1 MIDFNVKC
9 PKNYPLKCNL
19 IDVEKEKLVR
29 SEKYKVFLMYQFKEQ
44 TDYVILKVKDY
55 FKPPLYHLFD
65 TQEESGLGIKSCKI
79 CRLTLASD
87 FGIAS
92 LSPLNNNVFFEV
104 GLMQGL
110 GKPVVYLVDRNFEHN
125 GQRGARAVPFD
136 LSDQMV
142 IEHENAQEL
151 AARLEK
157 EIPAFIAKVQLSTVY
172 EKEFVE
178 FVKKKIKKLCSERQK
193 LLKFFVL
200 EQSEELNEEQLE
212 LLLQKFGTDIKVG
225 LMYALND
232 LTDVGFITRM
242 PPKSIG
248 HRKGAGPVFALE
260 ERYRGIL
267 KDLLFKE

>member
-1 MIDFNVKC
+1 MIDFNIKC

-19 IDVEKEKLVR
+19 SDTEKETLVK
-29 SEKYKVFLMYQFKEQ
+29 SEKYKGFLMYQFKNQ
-44 TDYVILKVKDY
+44 ADYVIPSIKGYLKT
-55 FKPPLYHLFD
+55 PLYYLFD
-65 TQEESGLGIKSCKI
+65 AQEEPGLGIKICKI
-79 CRLTLASD
+79 CRLALASD

-92 LSPLNNNVFFEV
+92 LTPLNNNVFFEI

-110 GKPVVYLVDRNFEHN
+110 GKPIVYLVDRNFEHE
-125 GQRGARAVPFD
+125 GKKGANAVPFD

-142 IEHENAQEL
+142 VEHESVKEL
-151 AARLEK
+151 LTKLEK
-157 EIPAFIAKVQLSTVY
+157 EIPLFIAKVQLSTVY

-200 EQSEELNEEQLE
+200 EQSEELNKEQLE
-212 LLLQKFGTDIKVG
+212 LLLQKLGTDIKVG

-248 HRKGAGPVFALE
+248 HRKEAGPVFALE